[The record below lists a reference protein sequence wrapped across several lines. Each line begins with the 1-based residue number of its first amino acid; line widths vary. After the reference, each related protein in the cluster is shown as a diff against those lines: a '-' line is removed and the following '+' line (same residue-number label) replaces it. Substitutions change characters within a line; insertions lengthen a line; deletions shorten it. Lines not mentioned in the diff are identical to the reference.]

1 MTTKRQW
8 GFCGALWRLGHR
20 GRPQLPVANRR
31 SARENRRR
39 WLRVAPTKKGP
50 PDRAALNCSPQGK
63 EISPLKVETGAGVE
77 QLEIVQRRRDV
88 GKIRVDQVDVG
99 IEVLIDGVE
108 V

>member
-1 MTTKRQW
+1 MRFTVAR
-8 GFCGALWRLGHR
+8 
-20 GRPQLPVANRR
+20 RPQWAGHGFRAANRR
-31 SARENRRR
+31 SARGESQK
-39 WLRVAPTKKGP
+39 VAACRANKKGP
-50 PDRAALNCSPQGK
+50 PTGRPLNCSPQGK

-77 QLEIVQRRRDV
+77 QLEVVQWRRHV